1 MLGFA
6 IAFSLAILAH
16 RRRWLQAPLGAATGV
31 LYTIPSVAFFFLL
44 LPLTGRGVDTA
55 VIALTAF
62 NLQIIYRNTTVGLSN
77 VPSSVKDA
85 ARGIGQTDRQI
96 LWRVEIPLATPEI
109 IAGLRIA
116 TVSTVAI
123 ATLAALA
130 GGGGLGVPVFSE
142 GISFKTNLIIAGG
155 IVIAMALIFDA
166 ILFTIQRLATPWER
180 VARAMRFLLP
190 HLPLG
195 SIQGAVEF
203 IFSPQPSNVTGGKL
217 VGGFEQTMELAL
229 TQLEVTVFALI
240 LSLVL
245 ALPFGLWLGHKGVG
259 ELVAIG
265 VGNAGR
271 AIPELVLIAFM
282 AAAIGVGVLNLTI
295 ALAVLGIPPIL
306 TNSFIGVRQVDRAPV
321 DAARGIG
328 MSELEVLLKVELP
341 LAIPTVMAGVRL
353 ATIAIVSTAT
363 IAPLAGVL
371 TLGDYIINE
380 NVYGENGVV
389 AGAIV
394 VAVMALGLELL
405 LALLQRRLTSP
416 GLKPSLA

>member
-1 MLGFA
+1 
-6 IAFSLAILAH
+6 
-16 RRRWLQAPLGAATGV
+16 
-31 LYTIPSVAFFFLL
+31 
-44 LPLTGRGVDTA
+44 
-55 VIALTAF
+55 
-62 NLQIIYRNTTVGLSN
+62 LS
-77 VPSSVKDA
+77 S
-85 ARGIGQTDRQI
+85 
-96 LWRVEIPLATPEI
+96 
-109 IAGLRIA
+109 
-116 TVSTVAI
+116 
-123 ATLAALA
+123 
-130 GGGGLGVPVFSE
+130 
-142 GISFKTNLIIAGG
+142 
-155 IVIAMALIFDA
+155 
-166 ILFTIQRLATPWER
+166 
-180 VARAMRFLLP
+180 LLP

-217 VGGFEQTMELAL
+217 VGGFEQTVELAL
-229 TQLEVTVFALI
+229 TQLEVTVFALL
-240 LSLVL
+240 LSLVV
-245 ALPFGLWLGHKGVG
+245 ALPVGLWLGHKGVG
-259 ELVAIG
+259 ELVAIS

-295 ALAVLGIPPIL
+295 ALAVLGIPPLL
-306 TNSFIGVRQVDRAPV
+306 TNSFIGIRQVDRAPV

-328 MSELEVLLKVELP
+328 MSELGVLVKVELP

-394 VAVMALGLELL
+394 VAMMALGLELL

>member
-1 MLGFA
+1 
-6 IAFSLAILAH
+6 
-16 RRRWLQAPLGAATGV
+16 
-31 LYTIPSVAFFFLL
+31 
-44 LPLTGRGVDTA
+44 
-55 VIALTAF
+55 
-62 NLQIIYRNTTVGLSN
+62 
-77 VPSSVKDA
+77 
-85 ARGIGQTDRQI
+85 
-96 LWRVEIPLATPEI
+96 
-109 IAGLRIA
+109 
-116 TVSTVAI
+116 
-123 ATLAALA
+123 
-130 GGGGLGVPVFSE
+130 
-142 GISFKTNLIIAGG
+142 
-155 IVIAMALIFDA
+155 
-166 ILFTIQRLATPWER
+166 
-180 VARAMRFLLP
+180 
-190 HLPLG
+190 
-195 SIQGAVEF
+195 
-203 IFSPQPSNVTGGKL
+203 VTGGKL
-217 VGGFEQTMELAL
+217 VGGFDQTMELAL
-229 TQLEVTVFALI
+229 TQLEVTIFALL

-245 ALPFGLWLGHKGVG
+245 ALPAGLWLGHKGVG

-265 VGNAGR
+265 VGNSGR

-306 TNSFIGVRQVDRAPV
+306 TNSFVGIRQVERAPV
-321 DAARGIG
+321 EAARGIG

-394 VAVMALGLELL
+394 VALMALGLELL